1 MSDDTA
7 TRAITIIEET
17 HRGERAWDIYSRLLN
32 DRIIFLG
39 TEVNDFVANAVIAQL
54 LYLESEDAD
63 REITIYI
70 NSPGGMVSSGLA
82 IYDTIRYVRCPVS
95 TVCVGQAASM
105 GAFLLASGTKG
116 LRRALPHSRIMI
128 HQPLGGFQG
137 QASDIEIHAKEI
149 LHTRQRLTEILAK
162 HTGQDVEKVR
172 HDTERDKFLSA
183 LEAKEYG
190 IVDDVILPR
199 KGGIAPVA

>member
-32 DRIIFLG
+32 DRIVFLG
-39 TEVNDFVANAVIAQL
+39 TEVDDFVANAVIAQL

-128 HQPLGGFQG
+128 HQPLGGYQG

-149 LHTRQRLTEILAK
+149 LHTRRRLTEILAK

-199 KGGIAPVA
+199 KRGIAPVA